1 MAARMCAE
9 ERRKFT
15 RILFE
20 TQIRIMSTTSSF
32 VSNSLKNISL
42 GGVFI
47 ETTHRLSEGES
58 CALEIDLTGH
68 ASLLRIQVEGDV
80 VRCEDDGIAV
90 RFTKIDLDSL
100 IHLRHLIK
108 VHAQDPTVIN
118 SEYEGHLLEVTETP
132 TRTE

>member
-1 MAARMCAE
+1 
-9 ERRKFT
+9 
-15 RILFE
+15 
-20 TQIRIMSTTSSF
+20 MSTGRSF
-32 VSNSLKNISL
+32 VATVLRDISL

-47 ETTHRLSEGES
+47 ETTQRLPEGAP

-90 RFTKIDLDSL
+90 KFTKIDLDSL

-108 VHAQDPTVIN
+108 VHAQDPATIN
-118 SEYEGHLLEVTETP
+118 NEYEGHLLEVTATP
-132 TRTE
+132 SRIE